1 MSSPQTDTVAVI
13 GAGGEIGA
21 AIASTLEA
29 AGLRVV
35 RTYRTPPAAVMNDE
49 PGLHHAL
56 DVTDP
61 GSIKRVSLAVEERF
75 GPLFGM
81 IYVAG
86 STKETPIMLLEHDDW
101 KKVIEVNLT
110 GAFSCL
116 QAVARPMMVNGVG
129 RIVLVGSVSAHIGT
143 PDQAAYAASKAG
155 LEALARV
162 AAIELG
168 RYGVTCNVVAPGA
181 IDSGLFRAVAE
192 QAVTKIVQRT
202 ALRRLGTPYEVAGA
216 VRYLLSA
223 EAAYITGQTIVVDG
237 GLRAS

>member
-1 MSSPQTDTVAVI
+1 MSSAQTKTVVVI

-21 AIASTLEA
+21 AIATALET

-35 RTYRTPPAAVMNDE
+35 RTYRTLPASAINDE
-49 PGLHHAL
+49 PGLQHTL

-61 GSIKRVSLAVEERF
+61 ASIKRVSQAVEQRF
-75 GPLFGM
+75 GALFGM
-81 IYVAG
+81 VYVAG
-86 STKETPIMLLEHDDW
+86 NTREKPIALLELDDW
-101 KKVIEVNLT
+101 KQVIEINLT

-116 QAVARPMMVNGVG
+116 QAVARPMMVSGAG
-129 RIVLVGSVSAHIGT
+129 RIVLVGSVSAQLGT
-143 PDQAAYAASKAG
+143 PGQAAYAASKAG

-162 AAIELG
+162 AAVELG

-202 ALRRLGTPYEVAGA
+202 ALRRLGTPLEVAGA
-216 VRYLLSA
+216 VRFLLSA
-223 EAAYITGQTIVVDG
+223 EAAYISGQTLVVDG
-237 GLRAS
+237 GLLAS